1 MDMGIRAL
9 LTGCAD
15 YLHSAPIQGAEYTP
29 FSASIQGVVS
39 SRARVSSGST
49 WQELRMEI
57 SGIDRMLAQLRT
69 AAALAARKPQA
80 EQSAPA
86 GKADFANVLRSSLDQ
101 VNRMQQETAKL
112 TQDFSVGEPGT
123 NLHDVMISMQK
134 SGIAFQQAVQV
145 RNKLVQAYHDIMN
158 MQV

>member
-1 MDMGIRAL
+1 
-9 LTGCAD
+9 
-15 YLHSAPIQGAEYTP
+15 
-29 FSASIQGVVS
+29 
-39 SRARVSSGST
+39 
-49 WQELRMEI
+49 MEI

-86 GKADFANVLRSSLDQ
+86 EKADFANALRSSLDQ
-101 VNRMQQETAKL
+101 VNRMQQETVKL

-145 RNKLVQAYHDIMN
+145 RNKMVQAYHDIMN